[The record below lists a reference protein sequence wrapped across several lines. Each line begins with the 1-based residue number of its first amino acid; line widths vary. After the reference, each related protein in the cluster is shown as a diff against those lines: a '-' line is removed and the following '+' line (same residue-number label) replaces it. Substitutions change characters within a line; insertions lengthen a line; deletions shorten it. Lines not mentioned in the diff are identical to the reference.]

1 MSERPDYITDAPDG
15 SVQIALTD
23 GKKITMREPTVED
36 QLAVAKGSDAEREI
50 TLVANLCDMA
60 PTEIKALTL
69 RNYRRVQA
77 ALVFLSS

>member
-1 MSERPDYITDAPDG
+1 MSERPDFIKEVTDLGVVITLLNG
-15 SVQIALTD
+15 RQIS
-23 GKKITMREPTVED
+23 MREPTVED

-50 TLVANLCDMA
+50 ALVANLCD
-60 PTEIKALTL
+60 LTPSEVKSLSL

>member
-1 MSERPDYITDAPDG
+1 MSEKPDYIIDAPDG
-15 SVQIALTD
+15 SVQITLTD
-23 GKKITMREPTVED
+23 GKKIAMREPTVED

-50 TLVANLCDMA
+50 ALVANLCDMA
-60 PTEIKALTL
+60 PAEVKALTL

>member
-1 MSERPDYITDAPDG
+1 MSELPDFIKEATDGGVSITLLNG
-15 SVQIALTD
+15 RQIA
-23 GKKITMREPTVED
+23 MREPTVED

-50 TLVANLCDMA
+50 ALVANLCD
-60 PTEIKALTL
+60 LTPSEVKSLSL